1 MGVVIRGAYRAF
13 RKRSWTGASRRS
25 TLRCFSTGDR
35 VTEQLVRYEVRDHVA
50 EITMCRGPVNA
61 INLELARGVIDAYK
75 RAREDRDV
83 RAVILTSAM
92 PTVFSAGLDLKIA
105 LDYDGQALRGF
116 IEVFYYEMHEAL
128 YRLGKPVIAA
138 VNGHARAAGV
148 TWAVSCD
155 LIIAAEEAEMG
166 YPEIDVGL
174 LPAMHLVHLPRQA
187 GRHRAA
193 QLLFTG
199 DIVPARTMMEWGVVN
214 EVVPRDQVMSTARA
228 LARRL
233 AAKSPVAMKLLRDAF
248 VRANDL
254 DYRRAMESVVETMC
268 GLKDARDS
276 REALL
281 AFVEKRDPVF
291 TGS

>member
-1 MGVVIRGAYRAF
+1 M
-13 RKRSWTGASRRS
+13 T
-25 TLRCFSTGDR
+25 
-35 VTEQLVRYEVRDHVA
+35 QLVEYRVIENVA
-50 EITMCRGPVNA
+50 EITMNRAPVNA
-61 INLELARGVIDAYK
+61 IDHQLAREVIDAYN
-75 RAREDRDV
+75 RARSDESV
-83 RAVILTSAM
+83 RAVILTSAL
-92 PTVFSAGLDLKIA
+92 PTVFSAGLDLKLA
-105 LDYDGQALRGF
+105 LEFDGQALRSF

-155 LIIAAEEAEMG
+155 MIVAAEEGKWG

-199 DIVPARTMMEWGVVN
+199 DIVSAAEMQRLGVVN
-214 EVVPRDQVMSTARA
+214 EVVPRAEVMPRARA

-233 AAKSPVAMKLLRDAF
+233 AKKSPVAMKLLRDAF
-248 VRANDL
+248 MRANDL
-254 DYRRAMESVVETMC
+254 DYRRSMESVVETMC
-268 GLKDARDS
+268 GLKDSADS
-276 REALL
+276 REALR
-281 AFVEKRDPVF
+281 AFVEKRDPVYS
-291 TGS
+291 GK

>member
-1 MGVVIRGAYRAF
+1 MPELVEYRVI
-13 RKRSWTGASRRS
+13 
-25 TLRCFSTGDR
+25 
-35 VTEQLVRYEVRDHVA
+35 ENVA
-50 EITMCRGPVNA
+50 EITMNRAPVNA
-61 INLELARGVIDAYK
+61 INHQLAREVIDAYN
-75 RAREDRDV
+75 RARTDDTA
-83 RAVILTSAM
+83 RAEILTSAL
-92 PTVFSAGLDLKIA
+92 PTVFSAGMDLKLA
-105 LDYDGQALRGF
+105 LEFDGQALRRF

-155 LIIAAEEAEMG
+155 MIIAAEEAEMG

-193 QLLFTG
+193 HLLFTG
-199 DIVPARTMMEWGVVN
+199 DIVSAAEMQKLGVVN
-214 EVVPRDQVMSTARA
+214 EVVPRAEVMPRARA

-233 AAKSPVAMKLLRDAF
+233 AKKSPIAMKLLRDAF

-254 DYRRAMESVVETMC
+254 DYRRSMESVVETMC
-268 GLKDARDS
+268 GLKDSADS
-276 REALL
+276 REALR
-281 AFVEKRDPVF
+281 AFVEKRAPVY
-291 TGS
+291 TGK

>member
-1 MGVVIRGAYRAF
+1 MSALVDYRVHE
-13 RKRSWTGASRRS
+13 G
-25 TLRCFSTGDR
+25 
-35 VTEQLVRYEVRDHVA
+35 VA
-50 EITMCRGPVNA
+50 EIVMNRPPVNA
-61 INLELARGVIDAYK
+61 IDHQLAREVIDAYV
-75 RAREDRDV
+75 RARKDDTA
-83 RAVILTSAM
+83 RAVILTSAL
-92 PTVFSAGLDLKIA
+92 PTVFSAGLDLRLA
-105 LDYDGQALRGF
+105 LAMDGQALRAF

-148 TWAVSCD
+148 TWAVSTD
-155 LIIAAEEAEMG
+155 IVIAAEEAAMG

-174 LPAMHLVHLPRQA
+174 LPAMHLVHLPRVA

-199 DIVPARTMMEWGVVN
+199 DIVSAAEMQRLGVVN
-214 EVVPRDQVMSTARA
+214 EVCPRDEVLPRSRA

-233 AAKSPVAMKLLRDAF
+233 AQKSPIAMKLLRDAF

-268 GLKDARDS
+268 QLKDSADS
-276 REALL
+276 REMLR
-281 AFVEKRDPVF
+281 AFAEKRAARHA
-291 TGS
+291 GR

>member
-1 MGVVIRGAYRAF
+1 MTDLVEYRVIEG
-13 RKRSWTGASRRS
+13 
-25 TLRCFSTGDR
+25 
-35 VTEQLVRYEVRDHVA
+35 VA
-50 EITMCRGPVNA
+50 EISMNRAPVNA
-61 INLELARGVIDAYK
+61 INHQLAREVIDAYK
-75 RAREDRDV
+75 RAKDDASA
-83 RAVILTSAM
+83 RAVILTSSL
-92 PTVFSAGLDLKIA
+92 PTVFSAGMDLKMA
-105 LDYDGQALRGF
+105 VAFDGQALRSF
-116 IEVFYYEMHEAL
+116 IEVFYYEVHEVL

-155 LIIAAEEAEMG
+155 MVIAAEEAEMG

-193 QLLFTG
+193 HLLFTG
-199 DIVPARTMMEWGVVN
+199 DIVSAAEMARLGVVN
-214 EVVPRDQVMSTARA
+214 EVVPRAEVMPRARA

-254 DYRRAMESVVETMC
+254 DYRRAMEGVVETMC
-268 GLKDARDS
+268 GLKDTEDS
-276 REALL
+276 REALR
-281 AFVEKRDPVF
+281 AFVEKRAPDYAVR
-291 TGS
+291 

>member
-1 MGVVIRGAYRAF
+1 
-13 RKRSWTGASRRS
+13 
-25 TLRCFSTGDR
+25 
-35 VTEQLVRYEVRDHVA
+35 VTPLVEYSVSEGVA
-50 EITMCRGPVNA
+50 EIVMNRGPVNA
-61 INLELARGVIDAYK
+61 INLQLARDVIAAYR
-75 RAREDRDV
+75 RAREDKGA
-83 RAVILTSAM
+83 RAVILTSAL

-105 LDYDGQALRGF
+105 LEFDGQALREF

-155 LIIAAEEAEMG
+155 MIIAAEEAEMG

-193 QLLFTG
+193 HLLFTG
-199 DIVPARTMMEWGVVN
+199 DIVSAREMQSLGVVN
-214 EVVPRDQVMSTARA
+214 EVVPREQVMERARV

-233 AAKSPVAMKLLRDAF
+233 AEKSPIAMKLLRDAF
-248 VRANDL
+248 MRANDT
-254 DYRRAMESVVETMC
+254 DYRRSMEGVVETMC
-268 GLKDARDS
+268 SLKDAQDS

-281 AFVEKRDPVF
+281 AFVEKRKPVYA
-291 TGS
+291 GR

>member
-1 MGVVIRGAYRAF
+1 MQ
-13 RKRSWTGASRRS
+13 
-25 TLRCFSTGDR
+25 
-35 VTEQLVRYEVRDHVA
+35 ELVHYSVSEGVA
-50 EITMCRGPVNA
+50 EIVMDRGPVNA
-61 INLELARGVIDAYK
+61 INLDLAHQVIAAYK
-75 RAREDRDV
+75 RAKDDNAV
-83 RAVILTSAM
+83 RAVILTSAL

-105 LDYDGQALRGF
+105 LDFDGQALRQF
-116 IEVFYYEMHEAL
+116 IEVFYYDMHEVL

-155 LIIAAEEAEMG
+155 MIIAAEEAGMG
-166 YPEIDVGL
+166 YPEINVGL

-199 DIVPARTMMEWGVVN
+199 DIVSAHEMQRLGVVN
-214 EVVPRDQVMSTARA
+214 EVVPRAEVMVRARM

-233 AAKSPVAMKLLRDAF
+233 AKKSPVAMKLLRDAF
-248 VRANDL
+248 MRANDL
-254 DYRRAMESVVETMC
+254 DYRRNMESVVETMC
-268 GLKDARDS
+268 SLKDSRDS

-281 AFVEKRDPVF
+281 AFVENREAVYS
-291 TGS
+291 GQ

>member
-1 MGVVIRGAYRAF
+1 MH
-13 RKRSWTGASRRS
+13 
-25 TLRCFSTGDR
+25 
-35 VTEQLVRYEVRDHVA
+35 ELVRYEVRDRVA
-50 EITMCRGPVNA
+50 EIAMDRGPVNA
-61 INLELARGVIDAYK
+61 ISTELARGVIDAYR
-75 RAREDRDV
+75 RAREDDAV
-83 RAVILTSAM
+83 RAVILTSAL

-105 LDYDGQALRGF
+105 LEYDGQALRRF

-155 LIIAAEEAEMG
+155 LIVAAEEAEMG

-193 QLLFTG
+193 ELLFTG
-199 DIVPARTMMEWGVVN
+199 DIVPARTMQALGVVN
-214 EVVPRDQVMSTARA
+214 HVVPRAQVMDTARA

-254 DYRRAMESVVETMC
+254 DYRRAMEGVVETMC
-268 GLKDARDS
+268 SLKDTEDS
-276 REALL
+276 REALR
-281 AFVEKRDPVF
+281 AFVEKREPRF
-291 TGS
+291 GGR

>member
-1 MGVVIRGAYRAF
+1 MQAP
-13 RKRSWTGASRRS
+13 
-25 TLRCFSTGDR
+25 
-35 VTEQLVRYEVRDHVA
+35 LVKYEVHERVA
-50 EITMCRGPVNA
+50 EITMNRGPVNA
-61 INLELARGVIDAYK
+61 IDLDLARGVIDAYK
-75 RAREDRDV
+75 RAREDDEV

-155 LIIAAEEAEMG
+155 IVIAAEEAEMG

-193 QLLFTG
+193 ELLFTG
-199 DIVPARTMMEWGVVN
+199 DIVSARTMQALGVVN
-214 EVVPRDQVMSTARA
+214 HVVPREQVMETARS

-233 AAKSPVAMKLLRDAF
+233 AKKSPIAMKLLRDAF

-268 GLKDARDS
+268 SLKDAKDS

-281 AFVEKRDPVF
+281 AFVEKREPVYS
-291 TGS
+291 GR

>member
-1 MGVVIRGAYRAF
+1 MAQYVDYRVIEG
-13 RKRSWTGASRRS
+13 
-25 TLRCFSTGDR
+25 
-35 VTEQLVRYEVRDHVA
+35 VA
-50 EITMCRGPVNA
+50 EITMNRAPVNA
-61 INLELARGVIDAYK
+61 IDHQLTREVIDAYH
-75 RAREDRDV
+75 RARKDDTA
-83 RAVILTSAM
+83 RAVILTSAL
-92 PTVFSAGLDLKIA
+92 PTVFSAGVDLKLA
-105 LDYDGQALRGF
+105 LEFDGQALRSF

-155 LIIAAEEAEMG
+155 IIIAAEEAQMG

-174 LPAMHLVHLPRQA
+174 LPAMHLVHLPKQA

-193 QLLFTG
+193 ELLFTG
-199 DIVPARTMMEWGVVN
+199 DIVSAAEMHALGVVN
-214 EVVPRDQVMSTARA
+214 HVVPRAQVMPTARA

-233 AAKSPVAMKLLRDAF
+233 AKKSPIAMKLLRDAF

-254 DYRRAMESVVETMC
+254 DYRRSMESVVETMC
-268 GLKDARDS
+268 GLKDSADS

-281 AFVEKRDPVF
+281 AFVEKRKPSY
-291 TGS
+291 TGK

>member
-1 MGVVIRGAYRAF
+1 MA
-13 RKRSWTGASRRS
+13 
-25 TLRCFSTGDR
+25 
-35 VTEQLVRYEVRDHVA
+35 QLVEYKVADGIA
-50 EITMCRGPVNA
+50 EIVMNRAPVNA
-61 INLELARGVIDAYK
+61 INLQLAREVIDAYV
-75 RAREDRDV
+75 RARHDAAV
-83 RAVILTSAM
+83 RAVILTSAL
-92 PTVFSAGLDLKIA
+92 PTVFSAGLDLKLA
-105 LDYDGQALRGF
+105 STFDGAALRAF

-155 LIIAAEEAEMG
+155 MIIAAEEAEMG
-166 YPEIDVGL
+166 YPEINVGL

-199 DIVPARTMMEWGVVN
+199 DIVSAREMKELGVVN
-214 EVVPRDQVMSTARA
+214 EVLPRSEVLPRARA
-228 LARRL
+228 LAKRL

-268 GLKDARDS
+268 SLKDTQDS
-276 REALL
+276 KEALR
-281 AFVEKRDPVF
+281 AFVEKRAPRY
-291 TGS
+291 GG

>member
-1 MGVVIRGAYRAF
+1 MNE
-13 RKRSWTGASRRS
+13 W
-25 TLRCFSTGDR
+25 
-35 VTEQLVRYEVRDHVA
+35 VRYEVRDHVA
-50 EITMCRGPVNA
+50 EITMDRGPVNA
-61 INLELARGVIDAYK
+61 ISLELARGVIDAYR
-75 RAREDRDV
+75 RAREDDEA
-83 RAVILTSAM
+83 RAVILTSAL

-105 LDYDGQALRGF
+105 LEYDGQALRRF

-155 LIIAAEEAEMG
+155 LIVAAEEAEMG

-174 LPAMHLVHLPRQA
+174 LPAMHLVHLPRVA

-193 QLLFTG
+193 ELLFTG
-199 DIVPARTMMEWGVVN
+199 DIVPARRMLELGVVN
-214 EVVPRDQVMSTARA
+214 HVVPRAQVMDTARA

-254 DYRRAMESVVETMC
+254 DYRRAMEGVVETMC
-268 GLKDARDS
+268 SLKDTADS

-281 AFVEKRDPVF
+281 AFVEKRAPRF
-291 TGS
+291 AG

>member
-1 MGVVIRGAYRAF
+1 MP
-13 RKRSWTGASRRS
+13 
-25 TLRCFSTGDR
+25 
-35 VTEQLVRYEVRDHVA
+35 QLVEYRVIENVA
-50 EITMCRGPVNA
+50 EITMNRAPVNA
-61 INLELARGVIDAYK
+61 IDHQLAREVIDAYD
-75 RAREDRDV
+75 RARADDTA
-83 RAVILTSAM
+83 RAVILTSAL
-92 PTVFSAGLDLKIA
+92 PTVFSAGVDLKLA
-105 LDYDGQALRGF
+105 LEFDGQALRKF

-128 YRLGKPVIAA
+128 YRMGKPVIAA
-138 VNGHARAAGV
+138 VNGHARAAGI

-155 LIIAAEEAEMG
+155 MIIAAEEAEMG

-199 DIVPARTMMEWGVVN
+199 DIVPARTLMEWGVVN
-214 EVVPRDQVMSTARA
+214 QVVPRAQVMDTARA

-233 AAKSPVAMKLLRDAF
+233 AAKSPIAMKLLRDAF

-254 DYRRAMESVVETMC
+254 DYRRAMEGVVETMC
-268 GLKDARDS
+268 ALKDAADS

-281 AFVEKRDPVF
+281 AFVEKRAPVF
-291 TGS
+291 TGR